1 MAALSKKIIISV
13 LFVGIIFSQ
22 YFYDAEKAANPR
34 VQMSL
39 SPQFVRSLDLGLHSA
54 LASFFWIDTRTE
66 LPFFREGYQKFF
78 DDLNLINNLDPKF
91 STPYF
96 FSTLVLPYTKYPKGI
111 EAAVEIGRRGV
122 AEADPDWRVP
132 FYLATIYHL
141 YLNDQISAAKYF
153 DMAAQEPNVP
163 ELVKRFAINY
173 GIQPKIREQTKQV
186 WLAIYESTDNEVVK
200 ERAKAY
206 IIHYEIID
214 SLQNAVGIYK
224 EKYGVYPATPQDLV
238 DKRIINGIPPD
249 PFGLEFQIYE
259 GGVVGI
265 KQLPQN

>member
-1 MAALSKKIIISV
+1 MTILSKKIIIPL

-22 YFYDAEKAANPR
+22 YFYDARKAASP
-34 VQMSL
+34 QAQASL
-39 SPQFVRSLDLGLHSA
+39 SPQFVRSLDLGLHSS
-54 LASFFWIDTRTE
+54 LASFFWIGTRAE
-66 LPFFREGYQKFF
+66 LPFFQEGYQKFF

-96 FSTLVLPYTKYPKGI
+96 FATLVLPYTKYPKGI
-111 EAAVEIGRRGV
+111 AAAVEIGKRGV

-132 FYLATIYHL
+132 FFLATIYHL

-153 DMAAQEPNVP
+153 DLAAQEPGVP

-173 GIQPKIREQTKQV
+173 GIQPKIREKTKQV
-186 WLAIYESTDNEVVK
+186 WLAIYESTENETVK

-206 IIHYEIID
+206 VIHYDIID
-214 SLQNAVGIYK
+214 FLQNAVGVYK
-224 EKYGVYPATPQDLV
+224 EKYGVYPSAPQDLV
-238 DKRIINGIPPD
+238 SRKIISGIPPD

-265 KQLPQN
+265 KQLPGR